1 MLTNAGKKPYVPA
14 GFIVILFIKL
24 GLLDRVGFGCSG
36 PIYLPAFVSIR
47 QNTSAYV
54 SIRQHTSVYVSSIR
68 QHTSAHTC
76 LHVVL
81 NVSGGQRD
89 IPKKNPKIENRKRNT
104 RAQEREHRLMSQ
116 IVLKS
121 ALKKVKKKDKKHAI
135 ALTKPRLARNL
146 CFVGAITLC

>member
-1 MLTNAGKKPYVPA
+1 
-14 GFIVILFIKL
+14 
-24 GLLDRVGFGCSG
+24 
-36 PIYLPAFVSIR
+36 
-47 QNTSAYV
+47 
-54 SIRQHTSVYVSSIR
+54 
-68 QHTSAHTC
+68 
-76 LHVVL
+76 
-81 NVSGGQRD
+81 VSGGQRD